1 MADSLLNPDMFSPE
15 SVAKQK
21 QAEQINFGVQE
32 RQKQQQVRSLSN
44 PGSGRPQIQ
53 IDKSGLPPAQA
64 PPSTSTSAQTP
75 PAMSTAQLRTLAAS
89 YATERATL
97 AKTHLD
103 HLNSRIARY
112 HETYKLE
119 RKLKGEAKTIP
130 EAQDELKFITKQLGS
145 KNGMGILNSLYFGV
159 MEVVE
164 KVCIYKYNPLGLDV
178 KNLSKRLEEH
188 EPEIAPILLDIAV
201 KYNFTMDADPLL
213 KLLIVT
219 GKIVKEVHEE
229 NKRGPRSPYSKATSL
244 EEFSDLGI

>member
-64 PPSTSTSAQTP
+64 PPSTSAQTP
-75 PAMSTAQLRTLAAS
+75 SMSTAQLRALTAS
-89 YATERATL
+89 YATDRAAETK
-97 AKTHLD
+97 AQLD
-103 HLNSRIARY
+103 YLNLRITRY

-119 RKLKGEAKTIP
+119 RKLKGDAKTIP
-130 EAQDELKFITKQLGS
+130 EAQEELKFITKQIGS
-145 KNGMGILNSLYFGV
+145 KSGMGILNSLYFGV
-159 MEVVE
+159 MEAVE
-164 KVCIYKYNPLGLDV
+164 TVCTYKWNPMGICINGLSTQL
-178 KNLSKRLEEH
+178 KAH

>member
-32 RQKQQQVRSLSN
+32 RQKQQQVRSLST
-44 PGSGRPQIQ
+44 PSRPQIQ

-75 PAMSTAQLRTLAAS
+75 PSMSTAQLRTLAAS

-130 EAQDELKFITKQLGS
+130 EAQEELNFIMKQMGS
-145 KNGMGILNSLYFGV
+145 KSGMGLVNWAYFSV
-159 MEVVE
+159 MQAVE
-164 KVCIYKYNPLGLDV
+164 LVCTHKYNPLGISV
-178 KNLSKRLEEH
+178 KGLSAKLHEK

-201 KYNFTMDADPLL
+201 KYNFNMEADPLL
-213 KLLIVT
+213 KLLLVT
-219 GKIVKEVHEE
+219 GNIIKEVHEE

>member
-64 PPSTSTSAQTP
+64 PPSTSAQTP
-75 PAMSTAQLRTLAAS
+75 PAMSTAQLRTLATS
-89 YATERATL
+89 YATDRAAQTK
-97 AKTHLD
+97 AQLD
-103 HLNSRIARY
+103 YLNSRITRY

-130 EAQDELKFITKQLGS
+130 EATDELKFITKQLGS